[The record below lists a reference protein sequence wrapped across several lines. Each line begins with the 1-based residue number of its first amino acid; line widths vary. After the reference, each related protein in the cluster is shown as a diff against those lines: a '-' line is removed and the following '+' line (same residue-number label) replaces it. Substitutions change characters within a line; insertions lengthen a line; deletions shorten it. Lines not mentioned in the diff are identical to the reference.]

1 MDTYSDI
8 QQYFTESIRV
18 KREVAKQLIRD
29 IDSVAR
35 VIAAAL
41 KSGKKL
47 LFFGNGGSAA
57 DAQHLA
63 AEFMGRFKIE
73 RPSLPAIALTTDT
86 SILTAIGNDY
96 GYEQVF
102 ERQIRG
108 MGHRGDIAIGI
119 STSGNSPNVIRGL
132 GVAKEMGLITVGMT
146 GGSGGK
152 MGQIVEYH
160 LNVSATNATCH
171 IQESHITI
179 GHCIM
184 ELVDQALFLP
194 NRKEGVEIHV

>member
-1 MDTYSDI
+1 MDTYQDI
-8 QQYFTESIRV
+8 QKYFTESIRV

-57 DAQHLA
+57 DSQHLA
-63 AEFMGRFKIE
+63 AEFMGRFQIE

-102 ERQIRG
+102 ERQIKG
-108 MGHRGDIAIGI
+108 IGNRGDIAIGI

-132 GVAKEMGLITVGMT
+132 EVAKAMGMITVGMT

-152 MGQIVEYH
+152 IGSIVEYN
-160 LNVSATNATCH
+160 LNVSATKATCH

-184 ELVDQALFLP
+184 ELVDQALFMP
-194 NRKEGVEIHV
+194 RRKEGVELNV